1 MEAVDSVME
10 VDSAM
15 EVVGLVMEAV
25 DSAVEGE
32 GDSAMEVVGLVVCS
46 TRRRRNPNRRCR
58 HRHRGWTSWNH
69 HPRRRPSR

>member
-15 EVVGLVMEAV
+15 EVVGLVMEVVDSAVEGEVDSAMEAV

-32 GDSAMEVVGLVVCS
+32 VDSAMEVMVI
-46 TRRRRNPNRRCR
+46 R
-58 HRHRGWTSWNH
+58 HHRLL
-69 HPRRRPSR
+69 R